1 MRTISSA
8 IIGIITCFVLIY
20 AIEMIGMN
28 LFPVKVKINPK
39 NYNEFKALIDSIPL
53 PALIIIIVGH
63 GVSLFAGIYVSK
75 KIQNKSSI
83 PFLLVFLVMLMA
95 TISNLAMIPHPIW
108 FKIADIGIVILAGL
122 ISWRTFK
129 WTL

>member
-8 IIGIITCFVLIY
+8 LIGIITCFVIIY

-63 GVSLFAGIYVSK
+63 GISLFAGVFVSN
-75 KIQNKSSI
+75 KIQNKSTI

-108 FKIADIGIVILAGL
+108 FKIADIGIVCLAGL
-122 ISWRTFK
+122 IAWRALSWK
-129 WTL
+129 

>member
-83 PFLLVFLVMLMA
+83 PFLLVFFSYADGYNLKFSNDSASYLVQNRRHWNRNFSR
-95 TISNLAMIPHPIW
+95 I
-108 FKIADIGIVILAGL
+108 DILED
-122 ISWRTFK
+122 F
-129 WTL
+129 

>member
-1 MRTISSA
+1 MRTISA
-8 IIGIITCFVLIY
+8 AVIGIITCFAVIF
-20 AIEMIGMN
+20 IFEMIGMK

-39 NYNEFKALIDSIPL
+39 NYNELKALIDNIPL
-53 PALIIIIVGH
+53 PALITIIVGH
-63 GVSLFAGIYVSK
+63 GISLFAGVFVSN
-75 KIQNKSSI
+75 KIQNKSTI

-95 TISNLAMIPHPIW
+95 TISNLAMIPHQLW
-108 FKIADIGIVILAGL
+108 FMIADIGSVCLAGL